1 MSKQFILKGKINAMG
16 VWVALCPNCEH
27 VLNNLDNDISFCP
40 YCGKKIAEEISDVVV
55 SDNIQIAY
63 VKDGE

>member
-1 MSKQFILKGKINAMG
+1 MG
-16 VWVALCPNCEH
+16 DWQYLCPNCER